1 MNDILFVYPKEDKRY
16 VKDMR
21 HTSNTLTYYYI
32 TTYVIC
38 YFYFIKKTK
47 KTV

>member
-21 HTSNTLTYYYI
+21 HTSNTLTYYI
-32 TTYVIC
+32 TTYVMLHVI
-38 YFYFIKKTK
+38 FIL
-47 KTV
+47 